1 MIEITGDLWD
11 FHNKGEIVCITTNYT
26 VTDKGLLVMGGGCA
40 REAMDRYPHLPKIL
54 GDIYSES
61 HNVPV
66 FLEKENI
73 ITFPT
78 KNEVWKDSTLTLIE
92 SSAKY
97 LANLVA
103 NINKNIYIPRP
114 GCGLGGLNWDV
125 VKPCLEAI
133 LTENKFIIISN
144 VP

>member
-1 MIEITGDLWD
+1 MKEIIGNLWD
-11 FHNKGEIVCITTNYT
+11 FHDKGEIICITTNYT
-26 VTDKGLLVMGGGCA
+26 LNQRDELVMGGGCA
-40 REAMDRYPHLPKIL
+40 REAVERYPHLPKTL
-54 GDIYSES
+54 GEIYLES

-78 KNEVWKDSTLTLIE
+78 KKEVWKDSTLSLIE
-92 SSAKY
+92 YSAKY
-97 LANLVA
+97 LVNLVA
-103 NINKNIYIPRP
+103 NIDKNIYIPRP
-114 GCGLGGLNWDV
+114 GCGLGGLHWSV

-133 LTENKFIIISN
+133 LIEDKFIIISN